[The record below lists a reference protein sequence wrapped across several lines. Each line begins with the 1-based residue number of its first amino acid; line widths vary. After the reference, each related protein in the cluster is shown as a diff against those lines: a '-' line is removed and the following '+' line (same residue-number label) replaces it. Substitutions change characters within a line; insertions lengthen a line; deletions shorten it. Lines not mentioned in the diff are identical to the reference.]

1 MSVNYPRVYTTL
13 GSYQVITFDLGPRL
27 AEGVT
32 LTGTPSVVDANGG
45 TELSISSSQVNSVGD
60 SAEGVEVGK
69 AVQFLVS
76 TSSTEQVTY
85 TLKITCATDQ
95 TPAETLVDKL
105 MITFLE

>member
-32 LTGTPSVVDANGG
+32 LTGTPSVVDADGG

-76 TSSTEQVTY
+76 TSATEETAY
-85 TLKITCATDQ
+85 TLKITCQTNQ
-95 TPAETLVDKL
+95 TPTETLVDK
-105 MITFLE
+105 MVVMFLE